1 MEINEEGEGL
11 LSSGSMSEIS
21 YIVNSLNSPP
31 FNRGLRVVEFHDKSP
46 RELQLELGE
55 GR

>member
-1 MEINEEGEGL
+1 MWKGRG
-11 LSSGSMSEIS
+11 SSGSGAMSEIS
-21 YIVNSLNSPP
+21 YIVDGLNSPP
-31 FNRGLRVVEFHDKSP
+31 FNRGLRIVEFYDKSP